1 MIMQRDRLMAM
12 GKGTILCGMLAV
24 ASLLS
29 GCAFN
34 GNSGSQGSGV
44 APTGVAHL
52 NGKVFGGQQ
61 PVSGSTIQ
69 LYTVGTLGPGSTA
82 TPLISA
88 SVTTNSSGQ
97 FSITGDYSC
106 ASATEVYLVA
116 TGGDAGSGNNSALS
130 MMAALGPCSSLSSSN
145 FIVMNE
151 LTTVAAA
158 FALAPFMSSYS
169 AVGGTGTNPVGLVN
183 AFNEAQMLVNTSTGT
198 IASAPAGIT
207 LPVAKLNTL
216 ADTLAACVNTSGS
229 SSSTCTALFN
239 ATGAADTA
247 GAALAMAQSPG
258 SSSTTALWSLGTTT
272 PPFVPALSALP
283 NDFTLAVNYAGAEL
297 AAPYGIAIDASGNA
311 WVTNEAGSS
320 AVKLPSLSTG
330 FSTMTFGSAG
340 LLAPRGISID
350 QTGNIWIAN
359 TGANNVVKLSSA
371 GVLLSGSGYTNGGI
385 SGPVSIANDSGGNA
399 WIANFLGGSV
409 TELSS
414 TGTASGV
421 SPIST
426 SLSAPSSVAIDNT
439 GRVAVANQGSGAL
452 CLLSNAGVLQ
462 ECANDGS
469 LFGATAVAVSSGG
482 SIVLTGSTTGASVS
496 GAFTLATNTGTVN
509 SSSPISGGGLT
520 LPAGVAFDGNAVAW
534 FSNASSISAF
544 SGSSAI
550 TGITGFGS
558 LSSPAG
564 IAVDAS
570 GNVWTAN
577 TGDNSVTIF
586 VGLATPVITP
596 IAANVG
602 P

>member
-1 MIMQRDRLMAM
+1 MRRNRSMAI
-12 GKGTILCGMLAV
+12 GNGVILCGMLA
-24 ASLLS
+24 ATSLLS

-34 GNSGSQGSGV
+34 GNSGSQGSGST
-44 APTGVAHL
+44 PTGVVHL

-106 ASATEVYLVA
+106 SSATEVYMVA
-116 TGGDAGSGNNSALS
+116 AGGNAGSGNNSALS
-130 MMAALGPCSSLSSSN
+130 MMAALGPCSSLNSSTY
-145 FIVMNE
+145 IVVNE

-158 FALAPFMSSYS
+158 FALAPFMSGYS
-169 AVGGTGTNPVGLVN
+169 AVGGTGTNPIGLVN
-183 AFNEAQMLVNTSTGT
+183 AFNEIQLLVSTSTGA
-198 IASAPAGIT
+198 IATAPTGIT

-216 ADTLAACVNTSGS
+216 ANTLAACVNTSGS
-229 SSSTCTALFN
+229 SSTACTTLFN
-239 ATGAADTA
+239 ATGASDTV

-283 NDFTLAVNYAGAEL
+283 NDFTLAVNYTGAEL
-297 AAPYGIAIDASGNA
+297 AGPYGIAIDANGNA
-311 WVTNEAGSS
+311 WVTNEAGTSV
-320 AVKLPSLSTG
+320 VKLPSLSTG
-330 FSTMTFGSAG
+330 FSTTTFGSAG

-350 QTGNIWIAN
+350 STGNVWIAN

-371 GVLLSGSGYTNGGI
+371 GALLSGSGYTGGNI
-385 SGPVSIANDSGGNA
+385 SGPVAIANDSGGNA
-399 WIANFLGGSV
+399 WVANFFGGSV
-409 TELSS
+409 TELNP

-426 SLSAPSSVAIDNT
+426 SLSAPSSIAIDNT

-469 LFGATAVAVSSGG
+469 LFGATAVAVSAGG
-482 SIVLTGSTTGASVS
+482 SVILAGSTTGATVG

-509 SSSPISGGGLT
+509 GSSPVSGGGLT
-520 LPAGVAFDGNAVAW
+520 LPTAVAFDGNGVAW
-534 FSNASSISAF
+534 FANTASISAF

-550 TGITGFGS
+550 TGTTGFGS
-558 LSSPAG
+558 LNSPSG
-564 IAVDAS
+564 IAMDAS

-577 TGDNSVTIF
+577 LGDNSVSVF